1 MTAAVSFG
9 LPIKKA
15 IDAQEAMVNLGKVTN
30 VVRTGGIGM
39 LRGELENLT
48 RTLPFTFQEITKL
61 ATMGARIG
69 MKDADLKSWT
79 EVAGKMALVL
89 GMNVDEMGD
98 SIAKLQGAFGVAT
111 EDLEHMGDVINY
123 FGDTSRVESASLMKS
138 MVNMAG
144 ATKQFGF
151 SVESTAA
158 LTTAFAKMGYDAEK
172 AGSIVTQMLPKL
184 GLVAN
189 QANKSMT
196 EAAKRIGIIP
206 ATLKKMMRDNP
217 EQALI
222 YALEKIKAIPLNEQA
237 GALNAIFGQR
247 VQAEASQLA
256 SKVDVVKSTF
266 AELAD
271 KTKISGAMQKDYVA
285 LMGTTKEQMKLFKNS
300 FEQLGIAIG
309 EAVLPAFTSMIKS
322 VTGFFQKVTDFGKE
336 HPKIFAFLTKGAA
349 LLTGLA
355 AGAAAVKMTFFG
367 VGAAIKG
374 VGVVLKGL
382 AIIANLNPITLAITA
397 IAIGAALVIKHWD
410 KVKEF
415 FQNLWQWLTEKFKAI
430 GEFFGNIGSKVGGFF
445 KNLWPF
451 RKSSDNEKVS
461 TSSEAANKNI
471 NADLK
476 LPANR
481 TVANSNNKTLTNNMT
496 FNISGAAD
504 SENIADEIA
513 KAVKQ
518 TSRDAMYDAPFYVG

>member
-1 MTAAVSFG
+1 
-9 LPIKKA
+9 
-15 IDAQEAMVNLGKVTN
+15 
-30 VVRTGGIGM
+30 
-39 LRGELENLT
+39 
-48 RTLPFTFQEITKL
+48 
-61 ATMGARIG
+61 
-69 MKDADLKSWT
+69 
-79 EVAGKMALVL
+79 
-89 GMNVDEMGD
+89 
-98 SIAKLQGAFGVAT
+98 
-111 EDLEHMGDVINY
+111 
-123 FGDTSRVESASLMKS
+123 
-138 MVNMAG
+138 
-144 ATKQFGF
+144 
-151 SVESTAA
+151 
-158 LTTAFAKMGYDAEK
+158 
-172 AGSIVTQMLPKL
+172 MLPKL
-184 GLVAN
+184 GLVEN

-196 EAAKRIGIIP
+196 EAARRIGIIP
-206 ATLKKMMRDNP
+206 ATLKKMMQDNP
-217 EQALI
+217 EQALV

-271 KTKISGAMQKDYVA
+271 KTKIAGALQKDYSA

-309 EAVLPAFTSMIKS
+309 EAVLPAFTSMIQS

-336 HPKIFAFLTKGAA
+336 HPKIFAFLTKGAV

-355 AGAAAVKMTFFG
+355 AGAAAVKMAFFG
-367 VGAAIKG
+367 VSAAIKG

-415 FQNLWQWLTEKFKAI
+415 FQNLWEWITEKFKAI

-445 KNLWPF
+445 KKLWPF
-451 RKSSDNEKVS
+451 GKSSDNEKVTAPAEVS
-461 TSSEAANKNI
+461 NKNI
-471 NADLK
+471 SADIK

-481 TVANSNNKTLTNNMT
+481 TVANSNNKTLTNHMT

-504 SENIADEIA
+504 SKNIADEIA

-518 TSRDAMYDAPFYVG
+518 TSRDAMYDSPFYVG